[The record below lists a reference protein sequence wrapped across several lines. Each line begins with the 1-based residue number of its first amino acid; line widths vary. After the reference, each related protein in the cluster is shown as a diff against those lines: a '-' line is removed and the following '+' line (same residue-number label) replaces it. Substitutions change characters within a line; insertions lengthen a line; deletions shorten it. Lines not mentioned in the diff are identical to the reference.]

1 MTFGTPYQQYRKS
14 EVNGDGQLPLYAFL
28 KEARGFTG
36 FTGEKAEFMD
46 GYLKE
51 NVDPDYASND
61 DIKWNFTKFLID
73 RDGTVV
79 ARFEPT
85 VDMALVEDAVKDVL

>member
-1 MTFGTPYQQYRKS
+1 
-14 EVNGDGQLPLYAFL
+14 
-28 KEARGFTG
+28 
-36 FTGEKAEFMD
+36 MD